1 LKSLILQK
9 FLNFFL
15 SFAVLCLALL
25 LGSASVAE
33 SIPTISLPDQ
43 VVLLHTLNESYRGLF
58 SDPAENIENV
68 FQRRF
73 GNSGYRLKV
82 IAKAKGIDVQR
93 ELLNPENLAVF
104 FVGHAGGGQS
114 SSSSGIA
121 SSSLIVDVDQRDIG
135 PLFSHVH
142 PGLRVLSVVGCT
154 SEKILDQYQKAHLYP
169 PTLQVIAFQDLVDP
183 QFHRMPSPKKN
194 GLDRAIS
201 QAYSNL
207 SEDLSYQQAFGDQD
221 YCSQRYPRR
230 WKEDPFSVHCR
241 QRAMEMRPVLRKKM
255 EAVPTWSDE
264 KSVEVAHLKV
274 IRHRQKNS
282 MKMPPALFFMGGV
295 YLGFFPGGDLPMES
309 MTLTITARDAERMG
323 SNKVI
328 EVDSG
333 DILIPR
339 KESVDMGYFEI
350 HPSFPGQYNVVRSF
364 DGSFLGTTRNVYTF
378 KP

>member
-1 LKSLILQK
+1 MKSSILQK

-33 SIPTISLPDQ
+33 SNPTPPLPDQ
-43 VVLLHTLNESYRGLF
+43 VVLLHTLDESYRGLF

-82 IAKAKGIDVQR
+82 IAKATGADVQR
-93 ELLNPENLAVF
+93 ELINPENVAVF
-104 FVGHAGGGQS
+104 FVGHAGGSAS
-114 SSSSGIA
+114 SSSSGVVSA
-121 SSSLIVDVDQRDIG
+121 SLIVDVDQRDIS

-154 SEKILDQYQKAHLYP
+154 SQKILDQYQKANLYP

-183 QFHRMPSPKKN
+183 QFHTLPSPKKN

-201 QAYSNL
+201 QAYTTL

-230 WKEDPFSVHCR
+230 WKDDPFSVHCR

-255 EAVPTWSDE
+255 EVLPAVRDE
-264 KSVEVAHLKV
+264 KAVEVAQLKV

-282 MKMPPALFFMGGV
+282 MKMQPALFFMGGV

-350 HPSFPGQYNVVRSF
+350 HPSFQGKYEVVRSF
-364 DGSFLGTTRNVYTF
+364 DGSFLGTTRNVYSF